1 MKNILL
7 VTLVLTA
14 WCSAQCFS
22 GPISTRVGIKL
33 GINPGTYDPD
43 DNLDALKGTGA
54 HFGFGMG
61 TDFLNLIALDMSA
74 QYRKTSYSRDEVLG
88 KVTYSYSN
96 LYFPIMVSL
105 KAGMLPLVSPYLG
118 AGVGINVQFNGKQ
131 RLENNGVAVELDI
144 EGTNTNAFLILGL
157 GAEIKLL
164 KFRVSPEFTAN
175 INSGADDPDT
185 QERTEKN
192 IDYHLSVGLYYAP

>member
-1 MKNILL
+1 LF
-7 VTLVLTA
+7 VTT
-14 WCSAQCFS
+14 WCFAQCFS

-43 DNLDALKGTGA
+43 DNFDALKGTGV

-61 TDFLNLIALDMSA
+61 TDFLNLVALDMNA
-74 QYRKTSYSRDEVLG
+74 QFRTTNYSRDETLG
-88 KVTYSYSN
+88 RITYSYHN
-96 LYFPIMVSL
+96 LYFPVMVSL
-105 KAGMLPLVSPYLG
+105 KGGMLPLVSPYLG
-118 AGVGINVQFNGKQ
+118 IGIGINVQFDGKQ
-131 RLENNGVAVELDI
+131 RLENNGLAVEVPI
-144 EGTNTNAFLILGL
+144 EGTNTNAFFILGL

-175 INSGADDPDT
+175 INSGADDPET

-192 IDYHLSVGLYYAP
+192 IDYHFSVGLYYAP